1 MFCPRLKAQNV
12 LFRNEPFLC
21 TMLVSFFSS
30 NISLYIEEN
39 LVEKLCKVLKMEL
52 KTYTPVSPKFVFEE
66 IEFKILHYIQHDFIC
81 HRLGL
86 TKDQTSSKVLLL
98 RPWYTE
104 NFFQKMSFK
113 QVGSEILTNFN
124 IFLVLSDWFYL

>member
-1 MFCPRLKAQNV
+1 MFCPRLKAQHV
-12 LFRNEPFLC
+12 LFRIEPFLC

-66 IEFKILHYIQHDFIC
+66 IEFKILHYVQHDFIC

-98 RPWYTE
+98 RP
-104 NFFQKMSFK
+104 
-113 QVGSEILTNFN
+113 
-124 IFLVLSDWFYL
+124 